1 MGQKRKRDCFSDSDC
16 VIAHNFHHGAQT
28 KSCPNEAF
36 DHLEPVEER
45 RPSKKMR
52 SGSSSTYF
60 SAQSVTSEERN
71 SEYYDTF
78 MDFSVESHEVLK
90 TDTSSG
96 LSLDE
101 ARSSSSSN
109 SSSSGAS
116 SSRSSCSRSSSSNT
130 SSSRT
135 SSSNST
141 SSRTSSSSS
150 LEEDILGRY
159 RIVKKLGQG
168 GYGTVLEAVRL
179 TDGLEV
185 AMKVVMKSSDMD
197 YLSIPGHPTP
207 LPLEVALTILANNGP
222 TVPQIIRMLEWQERS
237 DSYIMIL
244 ERPSPCEDLF
254 DFLER
259 HLGTLSENMTRHIM
273 RQVVQAAH
281 MCCQRGVLHRDIKLE
296 NLLINK
302 ETLEVK
308 LIDFGCGDLLKTSAY
323 TTFCGTE
330 DYCPP
335 EFKSSGRYHGKAAT
349 VWSLGVLLY
358 ELLCGEPPKDSDL
371 DLTDER
377 TWIKS
382 GLSTECCQLVQSCL
396 QRSPRKRIALGK
408 LSSHRWFKV
417 TR

>member
-1 MGQKRKRDCFSDSDC
+1 M
-16 VIAHNFHHGAQT
+16 
-28 KSCPNEAF
+28 
-36 DHLEPVEER
+36 
-45 RPSKKMR
+45 
-52 SGSSSTYF
+52 
-60 SAQSVTSEERN
+60 
-71 SEYYDTF
+71 
-78 MDFSVESHEVLK
+78 VLRYILL
-90 TDTSSG
+90 TTSSKIF
-96 LSLDE
+96 LSVSVQVCLL
-101 ARSSSSSN
+101 
-109 SSSSGAS
+109 
-116 SSRSSCSRSSSSNT
+116 CHMT
-130 SSSRT
+130 
-135 SSSNST
+135 
-141 SSRTSSSSS
+141 
-150 LEEDILGRY
+150 L
-159 RIVKKLGQG
+159 KKLNDCDDLSSEQELLMFCF
-168 GYGTVLEAVRL
+168 V
-179 TDGLEV
+179 DQV
-185 AMKVVMKSSDMD
+185 AMKVVVKSSDMD

-273 RQVVQAAH
+273 WQVVQAAH

-335 EFKSSGRYHGKAAT
+335 EFRSSGRYHGKAAT

-382 GLSTECCQLVQSCL
+382 GLSKGELAIYYSRESQL
-396 QRSPRKRIALGK
+396 
-408 LSSHRWFKV
+408 
-417 TR
+417 